1 MAGWVEVTG
10 NGEAFDKDTLPT
22 REPITAWNMQHRHNN
37 KDPSHPQQLSPGM
50 HTSTRN
56 INYTRGTS
64 SKKDAPQWHTH
75 TYIYPTIPAHS
86 ATQVCTGVSLCTLH
100 LHAIQVRAVGDSRLC
115 CTCVV
120 CFKRWLAPL
129 CVDSAQALWAS
140 FCFRLKIIL
149 TAVKPIT
156 ITNAFRV
163 ADTCVYGVKKYLK
176 KNKKKILHECCANDL
191 RTKTT
196 DHFLLC
202 WYLIHHTQRNI
213 MAVLTYMI

>member
-50 HTSTRN
+50 HISTRN

-75 TYIYPTIPAHS
+75 TYIYPTIRAHS
-86 ATQVCTGVSLCTLH
+86 ATQVCTGMSLCTLH
-100 LHAIQVRAVGDSRLC
+100 LHAIQVTAVGDSRLC
-115 CTCVV
+115 CPCVV
-120 CFKRWLAPL
+120 CFKCWLAPL
-129 CVDSAQALWAS
+129 CVDAAQALWAS

-149 TAVKPIT
+149 TAIKPIT

-163 ADTCVYGVKKYLK
+163 ADTCVYGVKKY
-176 KNKKKILHECCANDL
+176 
-191 RTKTT
+191 
-196 DHFLLC
+196 
-202 WYLIHHTQRNI
+202 
-213 MAVLTYMI
+213 